1 MTDLELQEKLSSISL
16 EDIFCI
22 SLGEE
27 EFLCQDYVV
36 SFSESFYLQH
46 QDVIDTF
53 VKEFCRCQRD
63 VFHFIKLAS
72 PYFMRKDFLE
82 IIRDNSTLSDVDFY
96 MCSLS
101 KEAYDILK
109 ESSSIEHI
117 GSQSVCSELEYCYD
131 KRLNAVV
138 DREIKEFLQVKN
150 ILYDKELSI
159 SGELT
164 DMQVQE
170 ICDLLK
176 NRTVQGS
183 ITFSKMVDGNKIKKI
198 IDCVEKLEKNQEK
211 KTVFNIYIEDRNH
224 FSYFDFCDKKQNSRI
239 NVFTRTDEVT
249 DMNVYIQVE
258 KEITKLLGDYS
269 RFAQELSPFEKL
281 ILIHRCVSSFRP
293 YRKEENEE
301 DWKNSRMLHKLLF
314 TDQIVCAGF
323 SFLTSDLGQRLSL
336 TISEEYAMTQRDT
349 TTTYTH
355 MNDIVFLDDDK
366 YDFHGVY
373 LMDTTFDNNES
384 NIFIFNHFLLTPEEY
399 SGHMKKMY
407 TAGFS
412 LLSVDDKEKFS
423 NIISNRT
430 NELLPLISILK
441 YYYPDNELF
450 SVAFPDYDSWKSFY
464 LSHTDALFELA
475 RNVEVPPISE
485 SKFIQAIIHLEQVI
499 NPDISDDDLQRRVEA
514 TMGFYHK
521 RCWELFEDGYRSFS
535 PPQKVM

>member
-1 MTDLELQEKLSSISL
+1 MTDLELQEKLSNISL

-27 EFLCQDYVV
+27 DFLYQRFVV
-36 SFSESFYLQH
+36 SFSENFYHQH

-53 VKEFCRCQRD
+53 VKEFCRCERD

-82 IIRDNSTLSDVDFY
+82 IIRDNSTLSNVDFY

-109 ESSSIEHI
+109 ESSSLEHI
-117 GSQSVCSELEYCYD
+117 GSQSVCPELEYCYD
-131 KRLNAVV
+131 KRLTAVV
-138 DREIKEFLQVKN
+138 DREIKGFLQVKN
-150 ILYDKELSI
+150 ILYDEELSI

-164 DMQVQE
+164 DKQAQE

-183 ITFSKMVDGNKIKKI
+183 ITFSRMIDGNKIKKI
-198 IDCVEKLEKNQEK
+198 IDCVEKLEENQEK

-224 FSYFDFCDKKQNSRI
+224 FSYFDFCDEKQNSRI

-281 ILIHRCVSSFRP
+281 LWIHRCVSSFRP
-293 YRKEENEE
+293 YKKEENEK
-301 DWKNSRMLHKLLF
+301 DWKNSRLLHKLLF

-323 SFLTSDLGQRLSL
+323 SFLTADFGQRLSL
-336 TISEEYAMTQRDT
+336 PIMEEYSMTQRDT
-349 TTTYTH
+349 STNYTH

-366 YDFHGVY
+366 YDIHGVY

-407 TAGFS
+407 TSGFS
-412 LLSVDDKEKFS
+412 LLSIDDKEKFS
-423 NIISNRT
+423 NIILSRT
-430 NELLPLISILK
+430 NEILPLISILK

-450 SVAFPDYDSWKSFY
+450 SVAFPDYDSYKSFY
-464 LSHTDALFELA
+464 LSHVDTLFELA
-475 RNVEVPPISE
+475 RDVEVSPIFE
-485 SKFIQAIIHLEQVI
+485 SNFIQAITHLEQVM
-499 NPDISDDDLQRRVEA
+499 NPTNSEENLQRRVEA

-521 RCWELFEDGYRSFS
+521 RCRKLFENGYRSFL